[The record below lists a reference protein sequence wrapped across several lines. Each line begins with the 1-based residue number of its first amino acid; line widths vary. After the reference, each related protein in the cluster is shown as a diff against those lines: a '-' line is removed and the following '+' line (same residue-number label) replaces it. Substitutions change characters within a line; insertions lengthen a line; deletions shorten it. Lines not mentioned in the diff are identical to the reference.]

1 MRKFMPLDEED
12 VEAAQ
17 PLLVDRTMILRPE
30 EEEEVEKE
38 EAKKVRS
45 VRRIRSRPKVERPV
59 KKIVE
64 KPEVKEEEKLEL
76 ELEKKKKE
84 KRIRP
89 KKILKKICP
98 EPCIP
103 EICCADMEGKIKKF
117 YQISLLFVCFTI
129 SFQYEFISFLFL
141 FFFLGKVF
149 KIDLWHKSWKK
160 VRMDDENDQY
170 EYWKLHD

>member
-1 MRKFMPLDEED
+1 MKIIFKKIMRKFMPLDEED

-17 PLLVDRTMILRPE
+17 PLLVDRTMVLRPE

-45 VRRIRSRPKVERPV
+45 VRKIRSRPKVERPV

-117 YQISLLFVCFTI
+117 YQISLLFPFVLPFL
-129 SFQYEFISFLFL
+129 SNMNLFPFFFFFSFL
-141 FFFLGKVF
+141 
-149 KIDLWHKSWKK
+149 
-160 VRMDDENDQY
+160 VRSL
-170 EYWKLHD
+170 K

>member
-1 MRKFMPLDEED
+1 MSNKWKLFSKKISKKFEPLDEED

-17 PLLVDRTMILRPE
+17 PLLIDRTTVLRPE

-38 EAKKVRS
+38 DAKKVRS

-64 KPEVKEEEKLEL
+64 KPEVEEEEKLEL

-84 KRIRP
+84 RKIRP
-89 KKILKKICP
+89 KKILKKVCL

-103 EICCADMEGKIKKF
+103 EICCADMEGKIKNFTKF
-117 YQISLLFVCFTI
+117 LSFFVPFPFLSLFVCFTVPRFRI
-129 SFQYEFISFLFL
+129 WINFDNGRWNI
-141 FFFLGKVF
+141 
-149 KIDLWHKSWKK
+149 
-160 VRMDDENDQY
+160 
-170 EYWKLHD
+170 